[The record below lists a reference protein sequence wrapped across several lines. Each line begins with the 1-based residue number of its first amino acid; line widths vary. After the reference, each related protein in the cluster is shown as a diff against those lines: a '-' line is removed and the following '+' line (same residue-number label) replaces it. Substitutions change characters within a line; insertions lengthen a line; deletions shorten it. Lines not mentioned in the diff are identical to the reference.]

1 MKKLKINEV
10 IKKIGKP
17 IGGVLEFTGELLG
30 MNAMESIGS
39 KIKGDPNLS
48 DEEKAM
54 LLNALELDVED
65 RANARDMQVQIA
77 TDENASWLSKN
88 FVYLLAAFWS
98 LSSVAYF
105 FLVTFMNVVDKS
117 VANTILG
124 FLLGTAVG
132 AIINFFFGSSEGSKQ
147 KDKMKFLSL

>member
-17 IGGVLEFTGELLG
+17 VGGVLEFTGELLG

-48 DEEKAM
+48 QEEKEA
-54 LLNALELDVED
+54 LLTALQLDVAD
-65 RANARDMQVQIA
+65 RDSAREMQTKIA
-77 TDENASWLSKN
+77 TSENASWLSKN
-88 FVYLLAAFWS
+88 FVYILAAFWS
-98 LSSVAYF
+98 LSSVTYF
-105 FLVTFMNVVDKS
+105 FLVTFMDVVDKS

-147 KDKMKFLSL
+147 KDKLRFF